1 MFALLNRHR
10 QHLTIIALI
19 TVGAII
25 LYLLPRPDWDIF
37 ATRKLQGTQVIGE
50 QFPKT
55 LIDPLGRS
63 QTLTHAPKRIVSTIL
78 ATDEMLLFLQSTPH
92 TVSVSKLAD
101 DRSISLAS
109 GHYPQSIYR
118 NRGDGDTESLLM
130 LEPDLIIV
138 ASFSQANAIK
148 QLMSSGKTLLRL
160 RDFHSYRDIEYNLNL
175 LAAALG
181 QETLA
186 AAVNRESHQIIE
198 KVQQLVQHR
207 KKPRVL
213 YYSPSGSTAG
223 LGSITDEMI
232 DYAGGYNV
240 VRDTG
245 MTQYI
250 RISQE
255 QAIALQ
261 PEIMLM
267 SDWGDPEGTQNLLRD
282 PAWQAVPAVRNKKVY
297 IVDSAISTSISPARV
312 DGIIEAAKHFHPELQ
327 NELAAILPISRL
339 MISQTA
345 AASLVQERSYD

>member
-10 QHLTIIALI
+10 QHMTIIALI

-50 QFPKT
+50 NFPKT

-63 QTLTHAPKRIVSTIL
+63 QTLAHAPQRIVSTIL
-78 ATDEMLLFLQSTPH
+78 ATDEMLLFLQSAPH
-92 TVSVSKLAD
+92 TVSVSKLVD
-101 DRSISLAS
+101 DRSISLAAGQFS
-109 GHYPQSIYR
+109 QTIYR

-138 ASFSQANAIK
+138 SSFSQANAIK

-160 RDFHSYRDIEYNLNL
+160 RDFYSYRDIEYNLNL

-181 QETLA
+181 KETLA
-186 AAVNRESHQIIE
+186 ATVNAESRAIIE
-198 KVQQLVQHR
+198 RVQQLVQQR

-240 VRDTG
+240 IRETG
-245 MTQYI
+245 LSQYI

-261 PEIMLM
+261 PEIILM
-267 SDWGDPEGTQNLLRD
+267 SDWGDPEGVQNLLRD
-282 PAWQAVPAVRNKKVY
+282 PAWQAVPAVRNNKVY
-297 IVDSAISTSISPARV
+297 IVDSAISTSISPARI
-312 DGIIEAAKHFHPELQ
+312 DGIIEAAKYFHPEIQ
-327 NELAAILPISRL
+327 QELNAIKPISRL
-339 MISQTA
+339 MTPSPAT
-345 AASLVQERSYD
+345 SLVQEQSHD